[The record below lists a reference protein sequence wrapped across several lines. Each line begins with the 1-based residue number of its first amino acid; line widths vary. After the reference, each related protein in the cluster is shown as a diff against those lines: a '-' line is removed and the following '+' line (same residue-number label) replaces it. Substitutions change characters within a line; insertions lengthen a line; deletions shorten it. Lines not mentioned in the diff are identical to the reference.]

1 MSSSANGV
9 HRNCAY
15 IEKTLW
21 SMIILQV
28 CAHTSVGYGSYSN
41 LVSFR
46 FKEFGESHK
55 KIITIKRLFCQTL
68 MSSEI
73 LRVS

>member
-9 HRNCAY
+9 HRNHPC
-15 IEKTLW
+15 IERTLC
-21 SMIILQV
+21 SMIFLQV

-41 LVSFR
+41 LVSFQ

-55 KIITIKRLFCQTL
+55 KLITIKILFCQTL